1 MVKFRKYNSND
12 VFSTKY
18 FLYKYNNEFSRL
30 VKLKACRN
38 KGFEILKNNKNTT
51 NKEEI
56 ERISLSRTK
65 KNIKEIALCNDFRYF
80 ITFTINSLN
89 CDRFSLKNCQNK
101 LKELLKSYKRK
112 YKDFAYLII
121 TEKHKNGA
129 FHFHGL
135 CKGLSG
141 TDLYINKNGY
151 LSSFHFDKMGYNSFS
166 KIKNYN
172 KCCNYITKYI
182 SKGCVKNDKNQ
193 IYICSRGLKR
203 AEKTEL
209 NLFND
214 GDIYLGYT
222 NDYCC
227 IKNIKKGSST

>member
-1 MVKFRKYNSND
+1 MSKLRKYNSND

-18 FLYKYNNEFSRL
+18 FLYKYNNEFSKL

-38 KGFEILKNNKNTT
+38 KGFEILKTDINIT

-65 KNIKEIALCNDFRYF
+65 KNIKEIALCNDFTHF
-80 ITFTINSLN
+80 ITFTINSIN
-89 CDRFSLKNCQNK
+89 CDRFSLIDCQNK

-112 YKDFAYLII
+112 NNNFAYLII

-135 CKGLSG
+135 CKGLLSS
-141 TDLYINKNGY
+141 DLYTNNYGY
-151 LSSFHFDKMGYNSFS
+151 LSSLHFDKMGFNSFS
-166 KIKNYN
+166 EIKDYN
-172 KCCNYITKYI
+172 KCCHYITKYI
-182 SKGCVKNDKNQ
+182 SKDCVRNDKKQ
-193 IYICSRGLKR
+193 IYICSRGLRR

-209 NLFND
+209 NLLND
-214 GDIYLGYT
+214 GNIAWDFT

-227 IKNIKKGSST
+227 IKNIKSNKGV

>member
-1 MVKFRKYNSND
+1 MVKLRKYNSND

-18 FLYKYNNEFSRL
+18 FLYKYNDEFSRL

-38 KGFEILKNNKNTT
+38 KGFEILKSYNNINNIT
-51 NKEEI
+51 NKDEI

-65 KNIKEIALCNDFRYF
+65 KNIKEISLCNNFKYF

-89 CDRFSLKNCQNK
+89 CDRFSLIECQSK
-101 LKELLKSYKRK
+101 LKELLKAYKRK
-112 YKDFAYLII
+112 NKNFAYLII

-135 CKGLSG
+135 CKGLSS

-151 LSSFHFDKMGYNSFS
+151 LSSLHFDKMGYNSFS
-166 KIKNYN
+166 EIKNYN

-182 SKGCVKNDKNQ
+182 SKDCVKNDKNQ

-209 NLFND
+209 HLLND
-214 GDIYLGYT
+214 GDIFWDYT

-227 IKNIKKGSST
+227 IKNIKKK